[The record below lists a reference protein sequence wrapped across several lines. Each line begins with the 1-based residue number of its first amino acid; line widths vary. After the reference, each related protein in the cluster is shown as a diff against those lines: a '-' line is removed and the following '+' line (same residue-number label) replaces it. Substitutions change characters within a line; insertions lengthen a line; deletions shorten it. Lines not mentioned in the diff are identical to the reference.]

1 MKEKSTTTLV
11 IQHHVQIRSALE
23 RVVKLQDKRV
33 IDFLQYLL
41 FQLDVAE
48 VVFLFQEGL
57 VEHFHCIVGT
67 FCTLLS
73 LLHEE
78 NFGKATLTQ

>member
-1 MKEKSTTTLV
+1 MF
-11 IQHHVQIRSALE
+11 
-23 RVVKLQDKRV
+23 
-33 IDFLQYLL
+33 DFLQYLL
-41 FQLDVAE
+41 FQFDVAE
-48 VVFLFQEGL
+48 VVFLLQEGL

-78 NFGKATLTQ
+78 NLGKATLTQ